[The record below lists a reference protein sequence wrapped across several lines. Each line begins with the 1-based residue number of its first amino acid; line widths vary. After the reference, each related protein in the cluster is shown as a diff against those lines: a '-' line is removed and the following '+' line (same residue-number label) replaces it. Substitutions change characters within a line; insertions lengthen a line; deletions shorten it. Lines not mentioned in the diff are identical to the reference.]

1 MFGRA
6 VVTVT
11 SGDALSERGL
21 EKVMDTYMGKS
32 VTSRHQ
38 RHHGQK
44 PGAAFLPGGG
54 KAAIRI
60 VF

>member
-1 MFGRA
+1 
-6 VVTVT
+6 
-11 SGDALSERGL
+11 
-21 EKVMDTYMGKS
+21 MDTYMGKS

-38 RHHGQK
+38 RHQGQK